1 MRGVPLARQNLLQDR
16 RRAALAAV
24 GIGAAFVLVLVL
36 DGIFAGAMNQVTAY
50 IRSSPA
56 DVFVAQRDVKTMH
69 MTASALPPETLDE
82 VRAVE
87 GVAWAEGLRYTTSTV
102 DAGTDSL
109 LTYVLGY
116 DTTTGRGGP
125 RRLTR
130 GRAPGF
136 GEALVDDDAADE
148 LGVTVDSAARAV
160 GAALLMAVVAAI
172 LPAYQLSRLEPATA
186 YRGG

>member
-1 MRGVPLARQNLLQDR
+1 MRGVPLARKNLLQDR
-16 RRAALAAV
+16 RRTALAVV

-50 IRSSPA
+50 IRNSPA
-56 DVFVAQRDVKTMH
+56 EVFVAQRDVQTMH
-69 MTASALPPETLDE
+69 MTASVLSTETLDE

-102 DAGTDSL
+102 DAGNDSL

-125 RRLTR
+125 QRIER
-130 GRAPGF
+130 GHPPGS
-136 GEALVDDDAADE
+136 GEALVDD
-148 LGVTVDSAARAV
+148 GRAV
-160 GAALLMAVVAAI
+160 FEELVVES
-172 LPAYQLSRLEPATA
+172 LVEDLD
-186 YRGG
+186 